1 MGDQD
6 TSWRPVQ
13 HSHDDAAIERARESS
28 RVGEECQQRVTRFN
42 RQLNDHIR
50 LGNTELRQRFFRVV
64 DHHAERTGSGIT
76 GFRAAMPV
84 NS

>member
-1 MGDQD
+1 
-6 TSWRPVQ
+6 
-13 HSHDDAAIERARESS
+13 
-28 RVGEECQQRVTRFN
+28 VTRFN